1 MNTPSSLL
9 PRFAVLEALPETYHT
24 ARQITLDSQR
34 TLVWLNVVGLGLMIG
49 AIFAYN
55 VLYQLMRAIGLAEG
69 VNPLAGASSL
79 TLALLT
85 LPALF
90 LMLSAHELIHG
101 MMFQLFGAKP
111 RYGFDLKKGV
121 AFAAADRYYLTRDAY
136 LIVGL
141 APLVLIT
148 LGTLALMTITSGE
161 LNTLIA
167 LVGAANVGGSVG
179 DLWFYLICRR
189 YPPDLLV
196 RDFGDGAALYI
207 RTA

>member
-1 MNTPSSLL
+1 MNTVPPHL
-9 PRFAVLEALPETYHT
+9 PRFAVLEALPEGYQT
-24 ARQITLDSQR
+24 ARQITIDSQR

-55 VLYQLMRAIGLAEG
+55 ALYQLMQRVGLAQG
-69 VNPLAGASSL
+69 VNPLAGADPL
-79 TLALLT
+79 VIALLT

-90 LMLSAHELIHG
+90 LMLSVHELIHG
-101 MMFQLFGAKP
+101 LMFQFFGAKP

-148 LGTLALMTITSGE
+148 LGTLALMTMTSGE

-167 LVGAANVGGSVG
+167 LVGAANVGGCVG
-179 DLWFYLICRR
+179 DLWFFRICRR

-196 RDFGDGAALYI
+196 RDFGDGAELYA
-207 RTA
+207 RTT